1 MLGESSDEAFPAA
14 SENVNLL
21 VGNVSSKV
29 EGDVTEGWMS
39 FGTSFD
45 ECLKEGEVRR
55 VWSSEMEETEFGKKE
70 EELSEVVACYAEV
83 ETFELVQMSE

>member
-1 MLGESSDEAFPAA
+1 MLFEIRDEEFPKA
-14 SENVNLL
+14 SENVDLL

-29 EGDVTEGWMS
+29 EGNVTQGWMS
-39 FGTSFD
+39 FGTRFD
-45 ECLKEGEVRR
+45 ELLKEGEVRR
-55 VWSSEMEETEFGKKE
+55 IWSSEMEEAEFGKKE